1 MTNHQKSALGMLYKS
16 GNVRTDTL
24 LSQGAFL
31 GMFGVVSLVTGLS
44 EPSLLVSSSYLAA
57 AIIVTV
63 ASVWTVIVNP
73 RPTRTTL
80 SALLVAIIP
89 ALDLASVVIL
99 RSNSNPLEAVYA
111 FGYLGVLPAF
121 WLGSIRKWWWV
132 AVAGAAAVAAVEVP
146 WQNIEQTLVH
156 ASAQYVAANTLI
168 PLLIVT
174 AALVAKGQRH
184 QFDEHRKVIDAR
196 EHELATSLTEQ
207 KKGQEVLAKVLDT
220 VNMGILVIDKDGN
233 DVLAN
238 PAMRNHPVLTG
249 KKQRTIDLE
258 TNQQFLDADGLTPIA
273 PGHGPVSAAMRG
285 ESSRGRVFWME
296 SADGTRYAISVSA
309 TPILDEQGNFSRSV
323 VALDD
328 VTDFMNNLQAKDDFL
343 ASISHE
349 LRTPLTSIGGYLELL
364 QDQTAGTDTKFA
376 KYLEAMERNVRR
388 LKVLVADLLTAAQ
401 FQRGSLELR
410 PRAADLQ
417 TIVRH
422 AAEQFLSQAIAKGL
436 HYTVQDGPELPTTLD
451 VQRMGQVLENLI
463 SNAVKYTPAGG
474 SVTISATA
482 SPDTKTLEVVI
493 EDSGVGVSTGDQSH
507 LFSRFYRATSAVE
520 SNVPGIGLG
529 LAISKSIVEGHCG
542 TLEFHSVEGRGT
554 TVRVVLPQQ

>member
-1 MTNHQKSALGMLYKS
+1 MLYQA
-16 GNVRTDTL
+16 GNVRLESL
-24 LSQGAFL
+24 LSQAAFL
-31 GMFGVVSLVTGLS
+31 GLYGTVSLVTGLS
-44 EPSLLVSSSYLAA
+44 EPNLLATGTFISSAIVVALA
-57 AIIVTV
+57 T
-63 ASVWTVIVNP
+63 VWTVAF
-73 RPTRTTL
+73 RPQRL
-80 SALLVAIIP
+80 GSAAGNWLIAGIP
-89 ALDLASVVIL
+89 ALDLAAVVVL
-99 RSNSNPLEAVYA
+99 RNGNGPLEPVYA
-111 FGYLGVLPAF
+111 FGYLAVIPAF
-121 WLGSIRKWWWV
+121 WLGSITKGWWIGLGGAV
-132 AVAGAAAVAAVEVP
+132 AVALVEIP
-146 WQNIEQTLVH
+146 QQGIAETLDH
-156 ASAQYVAANTLI
+156 ATAQFMAANTLI
-168 PLLIVT
+168 PLLIIVST
-174 AALVAKGQRH
+174 LVAQGQRH
-184 QFDEHRKVIDAR
+184 QFDEHRKLIAAR
-196 EHELATSLTEQ
+196 ECELAKSLAEQ
-207 KKGQEVLAKVLDT
+207 KQGQEVLAKVLDT
-220 VNMGILVIDKDGN
+220 VNIGILVIDKNGK
-233 DVLAN
+233 DVLVN
-238 PAMRNHPVLTG
+238 PAMRNHPVLAG
-249 KKQRTIDLE
+249 KNEQTMELE
-258 TNQQFLDADGLTPIA
+258 LRQQFLDADGVTAVA
-273 PGHGPVSAAMRG
+273 PGHGPVSAAVRG
-285 ESSRGRVFWME
+285 ETSRGRVFWMQ
-296 SADGTRYAISVSA
+296 SPDGARYAISISA
-309 TPILDEQGNFSRSV
+309 TPIEDDKGNFTRSV

-328 VTDFMNNLQAKDDFL
+328 VTEFMNNLQAKDDFL